1 MKRLELPVPADP
13 RSTFAC
19 PAKHLCIRVTERGT
33 VKAKVTLPAEV
44 IDELQNIID
53 PQVQQKIQKRGIVL
67 KTLIRKARASQ
78 YAPQPVFSLDDGP
91 KRYEVWL
98 E

>member
-13 RSTFAC
+13 RSSFAC
-19 PAKHLCIRVTERGT
+19 LAKHLCIRVTERRT
-33 VKAKVTLPAEV
+33 LKAKVTLPAEA

-53 PQVQQKIQKRGIVL
+53 PPVREKIESRGI
-67 KTLIRKARASQ
+67 TLDALVRKARASQ

-91 KRYEVWL
+91 KRCETWL

>member
-1 MKRLELPVPADP
+1 MTD
-13 RSTFAC
+13 S
-19 PAKHLCIRVTERGT
+19 GT
-33 VKAKVTLPAEV
+33 VKAKVTLPAEA

-53 PQVQQKIQKRGIVL
+53 PHVQEKIESRGI
-67 KTLIRKARASQ
+67 TLDALVRKARVSQ
-78 YAPQPVFSLDDGP
+78 YAPQPIFSLDDGP